1 MQFRHLTYII
11 TLLLSALGCA
21 AAEPTDS
28 ASVWFLT
35 CAEGSDI
42 YELEGHTA
50 LRIADPRTGTDCV
63 VNWGLFDFSA
73 PFFVYR
79 FVKGETDYKSGVAP
93 TELFLMQYAGS
104 GREVT
109 AQRLNLTAAETD
121 TLITLISDC
130 LRPENRTY
138 RYNYVYD
145 NCSTRALA
153 YVERALGDSIALA
166 APQLPEN
173 TDTFRKVMAYYH
185 RNYPW
190 YQFGIDLALG
200 SGIDHKLTRR
210 EYAFAPVVL
219 RGMLSGATA
228 GARKVVTSEE
238 KIIDTAGRSAV
249 LPPTPWYATPMAFAV
264 VILALSALFS
274 VCDIRRRHLTRWF
287 DTVLFSA
294 QGLSGCLIAF
304 LVFVSVH
311 EATSPNW
318 VILWLNPLC
327 LLGAVLPWVKKAE
340 NLLLWYHFFNFASLI
355 VLTGIFAFGLQ
366 SANAAFYP
374 LILADILR
382 SSANIYVIKWS
393 KSRK

>member
-1 MQFRHLTYII
+1 MQLRHLTYII

-21 AAEPTDS
+21 AAEPADS

-173 TDTFRKVMAYYH
+173 TDTFRKLMAYYH

-238 KIIDTAGRSAV
+238 KSSTPQAAARCFRLHRGMPHRWHSRLSSWRCRRYSACATSAAGTSPDGSTRCFSA
-249 LPPTPWYATPMAFAV
+249 LRLSAA
-264 VILALSALFS
+264 ALS
-274 VCDIRRRHLTRWF
+274 
-287 DTVLFSA
+287 
-294 QGLSGCLIAF
+294 
-304 LVFVSVH
+304 
-311 EATSPNW
+311 
-318 VILWLNPLC
+318 
-327 LLGAVLPWVKKAE
+327 
-340 NLLLWYHFFNFASLI
+340 HFWCSCRFTKPPRP
-355 VLTGIFAFGLQ
+355 TG
-366 SANAAFYP
+366 
-374 LILADILR
+374 
-382 SSANIYVIKWS
+382 
-393 KSRK
+393 